1 MHPQTSEEAQRKVE
15 FVTTETACDRR
26 KLTVCLTLTYATRM
40 LTRSALIY
48 LSRQEGLKDFAARF
62 KLFKKLTTR
71 FVAGETIDEA
81 TAFIR
86 EMNTDGC
93 SASFDHLNESV
104 ANPAE
109 AEQEVAEYLQILNR
123 IDETGINSNVSIKLT
138 QFGLE
143 LDPELAYKNARAVVA
158 DAARRGNFVRVDME
172 GSNVTQVTL
181 DIFKRL
187 RAEFE
192 LNDVGIVLQSYLRR
206 TYADAQELIKLPA
219 RIRICKGAYNEPPE
233 VSFPDKNDV
242 DESYV
247 RVMRL
252 LLSSGIYHGIATHDP
267 RMIEATIDFSKKEG
281 IPKEAFEF
289 QMLYGVRRDLQR
301 QLAKDGYN
309 MRIYVPYGKHW
320 YPYFMRRL
328 AERPANI
335 WFVFKNLLKG

>member
-1 MHPQTSEEAQRKVE
+1 
-15 FVTTETACDRR
+15 
-26 KLTVCLTLTYATRM
+26 M
-40 LTRSALIY
+40 LTKSVLIY
-48 LSRQEGLKDFAARF
+48 LSRKEGLKEFAARF

-81 TAFIR
+81 VATIR
-86 EMNTDGC
+86 ELNAEGC
-93 SASFDHLNESV
+93 TASFDHLQESV

-109 AEQEVAEYLQILNR
+109 AEAEVQEYLEILAR
-123 IDETGINSNVSIKLT
+123 IDETGIKSNVSIKLT

-143 LDPELAYKNARAVVA
+143 LDPELAYKNARAIVA

-172 GSNVTQVTL
+172 ASTVTQSTI

-187 RAEFE
+187 RAEFG
-192 LNDVGIVLQSYLRR
+192 LNDVGIVLQSCLRR
-206 TYADAQELIKLPA
+206 TLDDARELVKLPA
-219 RIRICKGAYNEPPE
+219 RIRICKGAYLEPPE
-233 VSFPDKNDV
+233 VAFPDKKAT
-242 DESYV
+242 DENYI
-247 RVMRL
+247 RVMQL

-267 RMIEATIDFSKKEG
+267 KMIEATIQYAEREG
-281 IPKEAFEF
+281 IGKEAFEF

-309 MRIYVPYGKHW
+309 MRVYVPYGKHW

-335 WFVFKNLLKG
+335 WFVLKNLLKG